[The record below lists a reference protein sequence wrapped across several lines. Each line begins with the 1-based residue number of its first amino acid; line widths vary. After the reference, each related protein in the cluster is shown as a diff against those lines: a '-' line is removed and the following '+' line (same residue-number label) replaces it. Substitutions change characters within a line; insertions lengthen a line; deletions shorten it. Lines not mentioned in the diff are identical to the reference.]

1 MDEYGWGSYEADASL
16 TIVNVTAAVSDR
28 PRAKRPPRLTAY
40 AYVQHRAAP
49 GVTRHYRTFAAC
61 YLSRVRENERSWSAA
76 QPGEMLPPWTM
87 GHGRLSVGASFRAR
101 LVVFPAF
108 GSVQRRSREEYPPT
122 TPCICDSLNEHRL
135 TGGERHG
142 LGLNL
147 GLGLG

>member
-1 MDEYGWGSYEADASL
+1 M
-16 TIVNVTAAVSDR
+16 NVTAAVSDR
-28 PRAKRPPRLTAY
+28 SRAKRPPRLIAY
-40 AYVQHRAAP
+40 AYVQRRAGTGVT
-49 GVTRHYRTFAAC
+49 GVTRHYKPLRHVTFREYART
-61 YLSRVRENERSWSAA
+61 SAA
-76 QPGEMLPPWTM
+76 EVQRLAEMLTPWTM

-142 LGLNL
+142 LGLNP
-147 GLGLG
+147 

>member
-1 MDEYGWGSYEADASL
+1 M
-16 TIVNVTAAVSDR
+16 NVTATVSDR
-28 PRAKRPPRLTAY
+28 CRGKRQPRLTAY

-108 GSVQRRSREEYPPT
+108 GSVQRRSEKNTRPPL
-122 TPCICDSLNEHRL
+122 PVFVIH
-135 TGGERHG
+135 
-142 LGLNL
+142 
-147 GLGLG
+147 

>member
-1 MDEYGWGSYEADASL
+1 M
-16 TIVNVTAAVSDR
+16 NVTAAVSDR
-28 PRAKRPPRLTAY
+28 PRAKRPPRLIVY
-40 AYVQHRAAP
+40 AYVQRRAGTGVT
-49 GVTRHYRTFAAC
+49 GVTRRHNPLRRVTFREYART
-61 YLSRVRENERSWSAA
+61 SAA
-76 QPGEMLPPWTM
+76 EVLRSLAEMLPPWTM

-142 LGLNL
+142 LGLNP
-147 GLGLG
+147 